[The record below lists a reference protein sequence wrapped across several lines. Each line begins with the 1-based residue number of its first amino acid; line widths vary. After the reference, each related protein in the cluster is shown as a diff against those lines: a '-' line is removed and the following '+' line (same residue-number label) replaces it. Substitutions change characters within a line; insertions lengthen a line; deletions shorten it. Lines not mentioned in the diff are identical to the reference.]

1 MCLQRFR
8 LRVVLGYAQL
18 FDLHCL
24 GKAAASGQVNT
35 CPLLCLGRECL
46 SYKKLLLSHAFL
58 QQQQAKILLT
68 SDFYN
73 SNITAFLCCRVTIL
87 CLYTQPDGWAGTEI
101 LHLYKIRL
109 FCCLRKIFRC
119 LRILFSILL
128 LFLQSLLE
136 TRQSSVQMSQF
147 LFYNYFSQV

>member
-73 SNITAFLCCRVTIL
+73 SNITAFLCRVTIL
-87 CLYTQPDGWAGTEI
+87 CLYTQPDGQAGTEI

-109 FCCLRKIFRC
+109 FLEKNLQVFANPVFYPVLFFSCLRDDTQVFKCPSFFHKCEESGFSC
-119 LRILFSILL
+119 L
-128 LFLQSLLE
+128 
-136 TRQSSVQMSQF
+136 
-147 LFYNYFSQV
+147 